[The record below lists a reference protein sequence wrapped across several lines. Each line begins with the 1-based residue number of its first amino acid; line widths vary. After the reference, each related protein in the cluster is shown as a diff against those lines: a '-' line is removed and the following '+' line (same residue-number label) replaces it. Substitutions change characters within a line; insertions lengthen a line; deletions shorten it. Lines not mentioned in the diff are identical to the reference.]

1 MAQRQ
6 LARFGE
12 AESNLALAAAL
23 KTEIGDQHG
32 LASVLVNMALLHAHQ
47 ACWKEVRLL
56 AIRAMQTAQEAH
68 NDESLA
74 NAHALLGLVAI
85 REARDSVASAEH
97 YARAVVT
104 AWEFHPAA
112 GRRIN
117 RHVLGELTRLRA
129 GQEAPAVVVICRRI
143 VEAGQA
149 ELDHQHSNALHDF
162 AILLDDVV
170 DQS

>member
-1 MAQRQ
+1 

-12 AESNLALAAAL
+12 AESNLAQAAAL
-23 KTEIGDQHG
+23 KAEISDQHG

-47 ACWKEVRLL
+47 VHWKEVRSL

-85 REARDSVASAEH
+85 RETSGFVAAAEH
-97 YARAVVT
+97 YTRAVIT

-129 GQEAPAVVVICRRI
+129 GQEAPAVVVICQRI

-149 ELDHQHSNALHDF
+149 ELDNQHSNALHDF
-162 AILLDDVV
+162 AVLLDDAAGE
-170 DQS
+170 S